1 MNDGKKGRNF
11 MSKSKIL
18 TKKIF
23 LLVAIL
29 LFGMTCN
36 SIVYSICHHHIVGDF
51 DVRYFRNDIA
61 DAEKETQTTLENGQV
76 LRHCALDSIIDDML
90 NKSQEVNPYPSTS
103 GPYYYGIIAVIRP
116 IKNTNHLRYYP
127 TNHQEPGKA
136 ISIELGRLDKL
147 EYASL
152 TDLRASKVKTE
163 AEILEIIY
171 QENGL
176 NFSVGDRVDINE
188 LYYIA
193 DQRIPKV
200 LEQVQKNKAQK
211 EAIVF
216 LDTWSPLEIGETYF
230 VCAVQ
235 CYWPDKPEYNGL
247 TSLDGYFCLSNPDKK
262 SGLTPSDELLKEN
275 LEYLKKSYPELTD
288 KYLK

>member
-127 TNHQEPGKA
+127 TKIKN
-136 ISIELGRLDKL
+136 
-147 EYASL
+147 YA
-152 TDLRASKVKTE
+152 
-163 AEILEIIY
+163 
-171 QENGL
+171 
-176 NFSVGDRVDINE
+176 
-188 LYYIA
+188 
-193 DQRIPKV
+193 
-200 LEQVQKNKAQK
+200 
-211 EAIVF
+211 
-216 LDTWSPLEIGETYF
+216 
-230 VCAVQ
+230 
-235 CYWPDKPEYNGL
+235 
-247 TSLDGYFCLSNPDKK
+247 
-262 SGLTPSDELLKEN
+262 
-275 LEYLKKSYPELTD
+275 
-288 KYLK
+288 